1 MPDYPFMIIVP
12 PTLVEQVALECHR
25 FLQTGSFNIIKV
37 MGSMEQHCDV
47 WRQTEMRSKVPS
59 YMTIYIATTTVSIVF
74 I

>member
-12 PTLVEQVALECHR
+12 PTLVEQVALECQR
-25 FLQTGSFNIIKV
+25 FLQPGSFNIIKV